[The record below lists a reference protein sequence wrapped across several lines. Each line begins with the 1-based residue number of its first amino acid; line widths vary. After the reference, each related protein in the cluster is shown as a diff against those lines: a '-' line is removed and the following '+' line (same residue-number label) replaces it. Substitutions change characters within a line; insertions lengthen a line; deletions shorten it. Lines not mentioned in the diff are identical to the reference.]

1 MYWKMFFNLIS
12 SIFSNLFYVKM
23 SLAEQLSFGDFG
35 AGLLHQLSDQI
46 SVALHE
52 HAAKLHEQLKSLLP
66 GRTFDAKTLGF

>member
-52 HAAKLHEQLKSLLP
+52 HAAKLHETTENRCCPAALLM
-66 GRTFDAKTLGF
+66 RRL

>member
-1 MYWKMFFNLIS
+1 
-12 SIFSNLFYVKM
+12 M